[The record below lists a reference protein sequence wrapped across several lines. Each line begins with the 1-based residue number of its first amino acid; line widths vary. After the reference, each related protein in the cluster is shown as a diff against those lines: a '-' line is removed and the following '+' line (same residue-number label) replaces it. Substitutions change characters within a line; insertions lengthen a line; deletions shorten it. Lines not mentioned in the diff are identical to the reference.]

1 MPLPS
6 DLVDCLPPGSVIQE
20 IAYTSDASTSRE
32 VLLTLPAPI
41 NRRAVLLEPVS
52 GEQGERLVDVD
63 LTFVTIPSEEQET
76 GDLLTQLRQWVDTS
90 AGPDET
96 PQGLMMTLQ
105 GAQVF
110 WSPTRVALIADS
122 IRLVSVRKALI
133 EVTYYLSALN
143 AIESELRE
151 DWPDLEEDLPL
162 AFRFDERSRHR
173 LKVLQQRSQ
182 RVLSLR
188 ARLARIT
195 PFLLC
200 PHVYPP
206 TLASQLGERLRERT
220 HVSQREETL
229 SDQLEV
235 FEDVYE
241 MCSQRSSDFSL
252 ARTGH
257 MLEWLIIVLLLTQ
270 VLMSVFD
277 LLSNMGS

>member
-1 MPLPS
+1 MSLPP
-6 DLVDCLPPGSVIQE
+6 DLVACLPPGSVIQD
-20 IAYTSDASTSRE
+20 IAYTADASTSHE

-41 NRRAVLLEPVS
+41 SRRAVLLEPVS
-52 GEQGERLVDVD
+52 EERGEQAINAD
-63 LTFVTIPSEEQET
+63 LTLVSIFSEEQET
-76 GDLLTQLRQWVDTS
+76 GELLTRLREWVDTP
-90 AGPDET
+90 AGPNET

-110 WSPTRVALIADS
+110 WSPTRIALIADS
-122 IRLVSVRKALI
+122 SRLENVRRALI
-133 EVTYYLSALN
+133 EVTYYLSALS

-162 AFRFDERSRHR
+162 AFRFDERTRHR
-173 LKVLQQRSQ
+173 LKVLQKRSQ

-220 HVSQREETL
+220 HVAQREETL

-241 MCSQRSSDFSL
+241 MCSQRSSDFVL

-257 MLEWLIIVLLLTQ
+257 TLEWFIIVLLTVQ
-270 VLMSVFD
+270 ILMSVFD
-277 LLSNMGS
+277 ILSSTGS